1 MRPRGGG
8 HNRHVAVS
16 PLPAAADSLAV
27 GERPRL
33 ILFYSSVSG
42 RCRRTEGFLAQVLQR
57 RRNHDTFDLVKV
69 PVDRRPDIA
78 TRFGVEAV
86 PTLLVVEDRKV
97 QKRIVTP
104 NGCRDLESALA
115 PWLR

>member
-1 MRPRGGG
+1 M
-8 HNRHVAVS
+8 AVS
-16 PLPAAADSLAV
+16 PLPAAAEPV
-27 GERPRL
+27 TPGRPRL

-69 PVDRRPDIA
+69 PVDRRPDLA
-78 TRFGVEAV
+78 TRFKVEEV

-97 QKRIVTP
+97 RKRIVAP
-104 NGCRDLESALA
+104 SGCRDLEAALA

>member
-1 MRPRGGG
+1 M
-8 HNRHVAVS
+8 AVS
-16 PLPAAADSLAV
+16 PLPAAAESVTA
-27 GERPRL
+27 ERPRL

-69 PVDRRPDIA
+69 PVDRRPDLA
-78 TRFGVEAV
+78 TRFRVEEV

-97 QKRIVTP
+97 RKRIVAP
-104 NGCRDLESALA
+104 SGCRDLEAALA

>member
-1 MRPRGGG
+1 
-8 HNRHVAVS
+8 VAVS
-16 PLPAAADSLAV
+16 PPPAAASPVTGD
-27 GERPRL
+27 RPRL

-69 PVDRRPDIA
+69 PVDRRPDLA
-78 TRFGVEAV
+78 TRFGVEEV
-86 PTLLVVEDRKV
+86 PTLLVVADRKV
-97 QKRIVTP
+97 QKRIVAPT
-104 NGCRDLESALA
+104 GCRDLEAALA